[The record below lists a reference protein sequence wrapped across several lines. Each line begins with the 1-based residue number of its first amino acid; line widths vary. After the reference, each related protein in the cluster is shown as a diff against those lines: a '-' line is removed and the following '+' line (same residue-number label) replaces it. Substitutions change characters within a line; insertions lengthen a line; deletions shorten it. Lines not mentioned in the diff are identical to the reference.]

1 MLPACFLGG
10 SHVKPYTKSFLT
22 AAVLLVW
29 VGLWAQEV
37 YHSETSDL
45 LARLSYDSSAGS
57 VITEGEGV
65 RQICVA
71 VSRDG
76 DYRIVRSLNSGQ
88 KQRLHGKIQERQL
101 EQLRKLISDSDFRG
115 LLGSHGG
122 LIRQAAESFGAEIPR
137 ENGIQH
143 LQWLNGD
150 GESPFPGSVTKVVNW
165 LKHFEPTDG
174 KPLVSTDYSDVCPSG
189 GLRLLHPSVA
199 GNLLPEDSR

>member
-1 MLPACFLGG
+1 M
-10 SHVKPYTKSFLT
+10 KPSTKSFLT

-29 VGLWAQEV
+29 VSLRAQEV
-37 YHSETSDL
+37 HHPETPDL

-57 VITEGEGV
+57 VITEGEGL

-71 VSRDG
+71 VSRAG
-76 DYRIVRSLNSGQ
+76 DYRIVRSLNSGR
-88 KQRLHGKIQERQL
+88 KQRLHGKIQEQQF
-101 EQLRKLISDSDFRG
+101 EQLKALISDSDFRD

-137 ENGIQH
+137 EDGIQH

-150 GESPFPGSVTKVVNW
+150 GESPFPGSVSKVVNW

-174 KPLVSTDYSDVCPSG
+174 KPLVSTDYADVCPSG

-199 GNLLPEDSR
+199 GNLRPEDSR